1 MICGLLGAP
10 PSRRQ
15 KASPCRI
22 LLTNWEIRRHM
33 KALPNLFGSAGET
46 PALPA
51 NRKIKSST
59 NFESASEDPLH
70 LIRGPSQEF

>member
-1 MICGLLGAP
+1 MICGMLGAP

-22 LLTNWEIRRHM
+22 LLTDREMLRHM
-33 KALPNLFGSAGET
+33 KPLLGLFGSTGET

-51 NRKIKSST
+51 NRKIKRSMS
-59 NFESASEDPLH
+59 FETAYPEPAPDNCGNH
-70 LIRGPSQEF
+70 L